1 MTEKSGL
8 AEVST
13 VLSLCLSIQ
22 ILTFTVGR
30 CFFTFIE
37 NTVTNGI

>member
-1 MTEKSGL
+1 MTKKSGL
-8 AEVST
+8 VEVI
-13 VLSLCLSIQ
+13 LSAKLLIQ
-22 ILTFTVGR
+22 IISFTVGR

>member
-1 MTEKSGL
+1 MTKKSGL
-8 AEVST
+8 AEVI
-13 VLSLCLSIQ
+13 LSAKLLIQ
-22 ILTFTVGR
+22 IISFIVGR